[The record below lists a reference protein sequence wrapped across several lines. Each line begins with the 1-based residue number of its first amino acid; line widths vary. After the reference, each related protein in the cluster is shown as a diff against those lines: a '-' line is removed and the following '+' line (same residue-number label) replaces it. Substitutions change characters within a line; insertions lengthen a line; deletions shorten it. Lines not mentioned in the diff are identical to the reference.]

1 MIKAIFVIKVKD
13 KKPVKSLASILL
25 FGLYAATTFS
35 QSNAQAKCMIN
46 VKVDKPVATV
56 QPTMWGIFFEDIN
69 MGADGGIYAEL
80 VKNRSFEF
88 YKPLAGWTVQPADIS
103 YVPFQKQFGEGT
115 VMIVNRQEKNTAN
128 PRFIRIAANNVSK
141 RSLGLTNEGFDG
153 MGIRK
158 NVQYNFSM
166 MYHQQAAGFKLYIE
180 LVDSTGKNLGSTSV
194 TPSESGNEWH
204 KVSASFVATS
214 TESKGRMNIWFEGNG
229 VIDLDMISLFP
240 GDTWKN
246 RSGGMRSD
254 LVQLLADLKPG
265 FIRFPGGCIVE
276 GRELSTRYQWK
287 KTIGPV
293 EERQLIVN
301 RWNTEIV
308 NRPAPDY
315 FQTFGLGFFEYFQL
329 AEDIGAEPLPILN
342 CGMACQFNTAE
353 VAPIEQLD
361 PYVQDALD
369 LIEFANGNVNTKW
382 GAVRAQLGHPA
393 PFNLKMIGVGNE
405 NWGPQYVE
413 RLKIFQKAIKE
424 KYPAIKIIASTGAM
438 YEGKM
443 FDYLTTELKKIK
455 PEFIDE
461 HYYNRPEWFLK
472 NATRYDNYDRSG
484 SKIFAGEYAAQSDRV
499 VSTENKNNLRTAI
512 AEAAFLTGLERNA
525 DIVNMASYA
534 PLFAKVDGWQ
544 WKPDLIWFDNLHA
557 YGTPNYYVQ
566 KLFSNNKGTDVIPAL
581 MNDKPLTGQDSL
593 YASAVIDKNT
603 KEVIIKIVNSS
614 SNERSAS
621 LMIEGVK
628 TLRSP
633 ASVTVLTGTSLEEEN
648 SIDSP
653 EAIKPVIQ
661 STNVK
666 GSEINITV
674 EPNSVTV
681 IRIGMN
687 SSK

>member
-1 MIKAIFVIKVKD
+1 MIKAIFVINFKD
-13 KKPVKSLASILL
+13 KKRIKSLAAILL
-25 FGLYAATTFS
+25 FVLYAATTFS
-35 QSNAQAKCMIN
+35 QPNVQAKCVIN

-69 MGADGGIYAEL
+69 TGADGGIYAEL

-88 YKPLAGWTVQPADIS
+88 YKPLAGWKVQPADIS

-128 PRFIRIAANNVSK
+128 PRFIRITANNVSK
-141 RSLGLTNEGFDG
+141 GSLGLTNEGFDG

-166 MYHQQAAGFKLYIE
+166 MYHQQAAGLKLYIE

-194 TPSESGNEWH
+194 APTEGGDEWH
-204 KVSASFVATS
+204 KLSASFVAIS

-246 RSGGMRSD
+246 RRGGMRSD

-287 KTIGPV
+287 KTIGPL
-293 EERQLIVN
+293 EQRQLIVN
-301 RWNTEIV
+301 RWNTEIAD
-308 NRPAPDY
+308 RPAPDY

-342 CGMACQFNTAE
+342 CGIACQFNTAE
-353 VAPIEQLD
+353 VASIEQLD

-369 LIEFANGNVNTKW
+369 LIEFANGSVNTKW
-382 GAVRAQLGHPA
+382 GAARAQLGHPA

-438 YEGKM
+438 YEGNM

-472 NATRYDNYDRSG
+472 NATRYDSYDRGG

-499 VSTENKNNLRTAI
+499 VSAENKNNLQTAI

-525 DIVNMASYA
+525 DVVNMASYA

-566 KLFSNNKGTDVIPAL
+566 KLFSNNKGTHVVAAL
-581 MNDKPLTGQDSL
+581 MNDRSITGQDSL
-593 YASAVIDKNT
+593 YASAVIDKSTN
-603 KEVIIKIVNSS
+603 EVIIKIVNSS
-614 SNERSAS
+614 SVEKQTCVKVQ
-621 LMIEGVK
+621 GVK
-628 TLRSP
+628 KIKSP
-633 ASVTVLTGTSLEEEN
+633 ASVTVLTGESLEQEN
-648 SIDSP
+648 SVGSP
-653 EAIKPVIQ
+653 EAIKPVIE

-666 GSEINITV
+666 GTEINITV
-674 EPNSVTV
+674 KPNSLTV

-687 SSK
+687 SGK

>member
-1 MIKAIFVIKVKD
+1 MIPIDFQSMKPIKILF
-13 KKPVKSLASILL
+13 STLFLALL
-25 FGLYAATTFS
+25 YTGAAFS
-35 QSNAQAKCMIN
+35 QSNTQPKCMIN
-46 VKVDKPVATV
+46 VKVDKPTATI

-88 YKPLAGWTVQPADIS
+88 YKPLDGWTVQPADVP
-103 YVPFQKQFGEGT
+103 YVPFQKQFGEGA

-128 PRFIRIAANNVSK
+128 PRFIRITAKNASK
-141 RSLGLTNEGFDG
+141 GSLGLTNEGFDG
-153 MGIRK
+153 MGVRK
-158 NVQYNFSM
+158 DMQYNFSF
-166 MYHQQAAGFKLYIE
+166 MYHQQAAGLKLYVE
-180 LVDSTGKNLGSTSV
+180 LVDSTGKFIGGTSV
-194 TPSESGNEWH
+194 IPSEIGDKWH
-204 KVSASFVATS
+204 KASAIFVATG
-214 TESKGRMNIWFEGNG
+214 TESKARMSIWFDGNG
-229 VIDLDMISLFP
+229 IIDLDMISLFP

-246 RSGGMRSD
+246 RPGGMRSD
-254 LVQLLADLKPG
+254 LVQLLSDLKPG

-301 RWNTEIV
+301 RWNTEIA

-353 VAPIEQLD
+353 VAPVEQLD

-369 LIEFANGNVNTKW
+369 LIEFANGDVNTKW
-382 GAVRAQLGHPA
+382 GSVRAKLGHRS
-393 PFNLKMIGVGNE
+393 PFHLKMIGVGNE

-424 KYPAIKIIASTGAM
+424 KYPSIKIIASSGAM

-443 FDYLTTELKKIK
+443 FDYLTAELKKIK

-472 NATRYDNYDRSG
+472 NATRYDRYDRSG

-499 VSTENKNNLRTAI
+499 VSTENKNNLGTAI

-525 DIVNMASYA
+525 DVVNMASYA
-534 PLFAKVDGWQ
+534 PLFARVDGWQ

-566 KLFSNNKGTDVIPAL
+566 KLFSNNKGTHLVSAL
-581 MNDKPLTGQDSL
+581 SNGKPLTGQDSL
-593 YASAVIDKNT
+593 YASAVIDKKT
-603 KEVIIKIVNSS
+603 GEVMIKIVNSS
-614 SNERSAS
+614 SVERQSCIKLEGAKKIKS
-621 LMIEGVK
+621 TALM
-628 TLRSP
+628 
-633 ASVTVLTGTSLEEEN
+633 TVLTGQSLEQEN
-648 SIDSP
+648 SIEFP
-653 EAIKPVIQ
+653 GAVKPVDQ
-661 STNVK
+661 STEVK
-666 GSEINITV
+666 KEEINITLK
-674 EPNSVTV
+674 PNSLTV
-681 IRIGMN
+681 VRAGVN
-687 SSK
+687 